1 MSYLVLIGVLAV
13 GAGIGFI
20 IAMLIYSDNVK
31 KLEADLKLTDNLL
44 LDAHE
49 EIEILLDRRDRAIA
63 ALTPKAAS
71 IGRKMARILR
81 GKQ

>member
-1 MSYLVLIGVLAV
+1 MNYLVLIGVLAI

-31 KLEADLKLTDNLL
+31 KLESNLKFTDGYLYEAL
-44 LDAHE
+44 E
-49 EIEILLDRRDRAIA
+49 EIVILTDRRDRAIA
-63 ALTPKAAS
+63 ALTPNAAS

-81 GKQ
+81 GEE

>member
-1 MSYLVLIGVLAV
+1 MNYLVLIGVLAV
-13 GAGIGFI
+13 GAGIGFVLAI
-20 IAMLIYSDNVK
+20 MLCMDNVK

-44 LDAHE
+44 LDARE
-49 EIEILLDRRDRAIA
+49 ENEILLDRRDRAIA

-81 GKQ
+81 GEE